1 MHRHVAR
8 SAGRVWARCLDIPIF
23 LDALLAVRDVLV
35 DFYELC
41 LKNHPVRFQP

>member
-8 SAGRVWARCLDIPIF
+8 SAGRVGERCVDIPIF

-35 DFYELC
+35 DFNELC
-41 LKNHPVRFQP
+41 LKNHPVRFQS